1 VEDGEVTI
9 GSEALRQDVW
19 LANQVIPKAGLAQ
32 LTWGNVSGVDRDGGF
47 FLIKPSGVSYD
58 DLSPDM
64 LVPVDLE
71 TGKVLGGELRP
82 SVDTESHRAFY
93 LAWPSIGGITHT
105 HSTNAV
111 AFAQANRDI
120 PVLGTTHADTFN
132 GPVPVTRGLTPEECA
147 NDYEFNTGQ
156 VIIELIGDDEAAAGM
171 PGALVANHG
180 PFTWGVSPKKSVEH
194 AIIVEAVAEMAIKT
208 LALNPDAFTPRH
220 LQERHFKRKHG
231 PGAYYGNPGA
241 TKS

>member
-1 VEDGEVTI
+1 MTI
-9 GSEALRQDVW
+9 GSEALRRDVW
-19 LANQVIPKAGLAQ
+19 LANQVIPEAGLAQ
-32 LTWGNVSGVDRDGGF
+32 LTWGNVSGVDREGGF
-47 FLIKPSGVSYD
+47 FLIKPSGVSYG
-58 DLSPDM
+58 DLTADM
-64 LVPVDLE
+64 LVPVNLE
-71 TGKVLGGELRP
+71 TGKVLAGDLRP

-132 GPVPVTRGLTPEECA
+132 GPVPVTRGLTAEECA
-147 NDYEFNTGQ
+147 HDYEFNTGR
-156 VIIELIGDDEAAAGM
+156 VIIELIGDDEAAAAM
-171 PGALVANHG
+171 PAALVANHG

-194 AIIVEAVAEMAIKT
+194 AIIVEAVADMAIRT
-208 LALNPDAFTPRH
+208 LAINPQAFTPQH

-241 TKS
+241 AKA

>member
-1 VEDGEVTI
+1 VTI

-19 LANQVIPKAGLAQ
+19 QANQVIPRAGLAQ

-58 DLSPDM
+58 DLTPGM
-64 LVPVDLE
+64 LVPVDLA
-71 TGKVLGGELRP
+71 TGKVLDGDLRP

-132 GPVPVTRGLTPEECA
+132 GPVPVTRGLTPAECA

-156 VIIELIGDDEAAAGM
+156 VIIELVGDDEAAAAM
-171 PGALVANHG
+171 PAALVANHG
-180 PFTWGVSPKKSVEH
+180 PFTWGATPKKSVEH